1 MALVS
6 VTINAQTAQKALD
19 FLIEQ
24 AKKYGVDL
32 GVIVDAFKQ
41 IDWNAPLLE
50 KLGQVW
56 EFICIIIEA
65 VSFMR
70 YGEAGDGDEKFDAT
84 AALDIAAEAIDRL
97 IEFKGSIGR
106 LLELADG
113 AILQLI
119 IKGAYEF
126 IRNRKVMSKED
137 FIASLISKFA
147 KI

>member
-1 MALVS
+1 
-6 VTINAQTAQKALD
+6 
-19 FLIEQ
+19 
-24 AKKYGVDL
+24 
-32 GVIVDAFKQ
+32 
-41 IDWNAPLLE
+41 
-50 KLGQVW
+50 
-56 EFICIIIEA
+56 
-65 VSFMR
+65 MR

-97 IEFKGSIGR
+97 IEFKGPIGR
-106 LLELADG
+106 LLELEDG